1 MLVGLETEPPQGV
14 QSAGRPASDARANWL
29 LDAVGVA
36 WVVLVGIATLL
47 PALSHGTSIGP
58 YDILYQYGLTARHA
72 AVHDAFQGDQID
84 QMIPW
89 ATLAW
94 TQVHAGHLP
103 LWNSYNVL
111 GTPLAFNWQSGAFSV
126 PALVSYLV
134 PLRFA
139 YTCQVIVTL
148 IVAGTGSYVLCR
160 LLRLG
165 VVASAFGGVAFELA
179 GPLFTWLGWPI
190 ASVLSWTGWILAGC
204 VLIQRGRHRVPS
216 VVLTGSA
223 LACAVYAGQ
232 PDALAVLFLG
242 IAVFVIAS
250 LASLKMTDR
259 DRFHLGP
266 PLFDTLAGL
275 VLGLV
280 LSAPLLLPGLQLL
293 RTSVRNLNAGPIYAF
308 SASQAFYGY
317 LLSLVAF
324 PNIVDFQYVGVAAIV
339 LAAGSVL
346 FCFKRA
352 YVPALAILCL
362 IAGVVA
368 FVQPVDTALKALP
381 GLHAVR
387 WGRTNILL
395 ALGTAVLAA
404 VGLQTLARTTRRT
417 VLLGFGAL
425 FGVAGVAL
433 TVVWLTGGN
442 HNSGVLAFGTATYW
456 WVAGG
461 LLLGIALV
469 AVGLASLRVGP
480 VASHSGPPALG
491 VAPAQRWSQARRFGA
506 CLVLSFESIFLVAA
520 GGYVWTA
527 SSQGAEA
534 TPAVRHL
541 QRVVGSSVVGL
552 GAPSSSVGIL
562 ANANVLFGIHEYS
575 VYDPLLPTAYYSSW
589 QKLTGSLGGYP
600 TLSSFSPTITSAS
613 LARLF
618 GISYVLEP
626 DGAPGPSGSTYV
638 TNVGKE
644 GLFKVP
650 GAGFATVTPLHH
662 VSPSAAKIVHT
673 VTHSG
678 PASWRIVVHA
688 KDAQDLRLRLTN
700 VPGWNATID
709 GRPLGLRPYKG
720 IMLHATVPA
729 GDHVVTVRYWPSSFT
744 AGLVLAALGVIGS
757 VVALAIG
764 PIRRRRRRRAL
775 GRPPAANASNV
786 SGLHHVAT
794 NS

>member
-14 QSAGRPASDARANWL
+14 QSAGKPASDARGNWL

-232 PDALAVLFLG
+232 PDVLAVLFLG

-395 ALGTAVLAA
+395 ALGTAVLAG

-469 AVGLASLRVGP
+469 AVGLASLRVEP

-534 TPAVRHL
+534 TPVVRHL
-541 QRVVGSSVVGL
+541 QRVVGRLSSGSASQFVRRNPRQRKRPVWNSRVLGVRPASPDGL
-552 GAPSSSVGIL
+552 LLEL
-562 ANANVLFGIHEYS
+562 AEAHRKPRRIPH
-575 VYDPLLPTAYYSSW
+575 
-589 QKLTGSLGGYP
+589 SL
-600 TLSSFSPTITSAS
+600 SFSPTITSAS

-662 VSPSAAKIVHT
+662 VNPSAAKIVHT

-757 VVALAIG
+757 VVALVIG

-775 GRPPAANASNV
+775 GRPPAVNASNV